1 MNEGRW
7 QALKDVNA
15 AGDDPDLQWRRLPDV
30 DQEPPLVVP
39 PGAAQRICGHAVCG
53 LGPCVWGMRRGLLY
67 FYEAP
72 WGWITSCDRCEAYYV
87 DMLPEEHWEHAEHD
101 G

>member
-53 LGPCVWGMRRGLLY
+53 LGPC
-67 FYEAP
+67 
-72 WGWITSCDRCEAYYV
+72 EAYYV